1 MLAEH
6 TEDVGILSLVESLDI
21 LRHLASLAQAK
32 LQLSAHLLV
41 GAEVEFGDVY
51 LVNNLRILLDSCI
64 EILHAREVDVVVTLH
79 TDTVDGCAHLLHLFH
94 HIIYTVAL
102 AWLAGIIIVVEKFD
116 IGVSLACKL
125 EHLYDKLLAA

>member
-6 TEDVGILSLVESLDI
+6 TADVGILSLVESLDL
-21 LRHLASLAQAK
+21 LRHLASLTQAK
-32 LQLSAHLLV
+32 LQLSSHLLV
-41 GAEVEFGDVY
+41 GAEVELGNMY

-64 EILHAREVDVVVTLH
+64 EILHAREVDVVVPLH
-79 TDTVDGCAHLLHLFH
+79 NDTVNGCANLLNLFH
-94 HIIYTVAL
+94 NILSTVAI

-116 IGVSLACKL
+116 IRVSRACKL